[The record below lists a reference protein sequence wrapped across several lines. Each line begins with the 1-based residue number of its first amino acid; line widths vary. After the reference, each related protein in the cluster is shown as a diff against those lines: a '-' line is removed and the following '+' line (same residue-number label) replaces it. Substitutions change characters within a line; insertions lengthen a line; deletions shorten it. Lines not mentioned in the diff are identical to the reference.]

1 MSAVEIDVLDA
12 WSLATAAQGFYAGQD
27 HAEQRAAALLIS
39 TAWML
44 LSGNMDMRQEDVDS
58 GIRRCE
64 QNLQMC
70 PCKLVAETP
79 PVNHELGQII
89 GMEHLTPAWAIAM
102 DRKDT

>member
-1 MSAVEIDVLDA
+1 MSDVEIDVLDA
-12 WSLATAAQGFYAGQD
+12 WALASTAQGCYAGQA

-44 LSGNMDMRQEDVDS
+44 LSGRMDVDQKDVDS

-64 QNLQMC
+64 QDLRTC

-79 PVNHELGQII
+79 PVDHELGRII
-89 GMEHLTPAWAIAM
+89 GMEYLTPAWAKAM
-102 DRKDT
+102 DRKER